1 MLSLVFVSH
10 RRRLICS
17 DLQRQV
23 GQTQSAVGFIGAMTL
38 RASGSTLHA
47 QESRQGPKS
56 AQHFPSSSQT
66 TLRYINFSFYNCGMC
81 IKRHICQLKVN
92 CWLTFSSP
100 LGAQYKIAQRFMTSL
115 KGFIVC
121 SWAGL
126 GTAQSTAVWISDR
139 LAFIFLSIATWDRLP
154 RKRQYEGKTID
165 L

>member
-47 QESRQGPKS
+47 QESRQ
-56 AQHFPSSSQT
+56 HFPSSSQT

-81 IKRHICQLKVN
+81 FKRHICQLKVN

-100 LGAQYKIAQRFMTSL
+100 LGAQYKIAQRLMTSL
-115 KGFIVC
+115 KGFIV
-121 SWAGL
+121 SLMG
-126 GTAQSTAVWISDR
+126 WIGNRPVHCCLD
-139 LAFIFLSIATWDRLP
+139 F
-154 RKRQYEGKTID
+154 
-165 L
+165 